1 MGSIL
6 CTAGLGAGG
15 HREAKVSEVQVYIKC
30 LKSQVKVLFGVC
42 WLKISGRPRFTKGK
56 VMGQQSFIL
65 FLSCLTTTTVLICC
79 FLGVPSQEELLG
91 VELWQPQKHIAL
103 GQVEGDQDAQGTE

>member
-1 MGSIL
+1 M
-6 CTAGLGAGG
+6 CTAGLGGG
-15 HREAKVSEVQVYIKC
+15 VTVRLRSVKSKSIVKC
-30 LKSQVKVLFGVC
+30 LKSQVEVLFGVC

-65 FLSCLTTTTVLICC
+65 FLSCLTTITVLICC